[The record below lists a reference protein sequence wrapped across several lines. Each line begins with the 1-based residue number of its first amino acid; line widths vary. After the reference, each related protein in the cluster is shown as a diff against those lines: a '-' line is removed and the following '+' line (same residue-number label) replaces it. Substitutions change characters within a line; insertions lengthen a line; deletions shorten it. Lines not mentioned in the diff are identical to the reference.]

1 MCLVD
6 ATVVRM
12 TFIGSEL
19 TSVGMSLVDT
29 TVVVKFISSELN
41 GDVMCTAGKTVVGL
55 TFSDSN
61 IVDAIGMDELLLKDL
76 HV

>member
-1 MCLVD
+1 
-6 ATVVRM
+6 
-12 TFIGSEL
+12 
-19 TSVGMSLVDT
+19 MSLVDT

-41 GDVMCTAGKTVVGL
+41 GDIMCTAGTTVVGL

-61 IVDAIGMDELLLKDL
+61 IVDAIGMDELLLKDV